1 MKNTLITLKY
11 VDASN
16 YKKSID
22 YVLKGEITDE
32 QLNEIAEHLE
42 DGECIIAEEIGLPTP
57 ALQFAENY
65 DFPTEDD
72 HVFTTIQEF
81 QSGIPSAESLHTD
94 LPPTDPNYTVDD
106 FYTRII
112 ESNGWDITREYE
124 RLGM

>member
-11 VDASN
+11 VDENN
-16 YKKSID
+16 YKESIN

-57 ALQFAENY
+57 ALQFAEKY

-81 QSGIPSAESLHTD
+81 QSG
-94 LPPTDPNYTVDD
+94 
-106 FYTRII
+106 
-112 ESNGWDITREYE
+112 G
-124 RLGM
+124 